1 MGLATV
7 LIYWLWKGAHEIMHI
22 KQSMSKG
29 GHVQWLVSSIVQY
42 PIVLKDKRRLIPK
55 ASGDSSQL

>member
-29 GHVQWLVSSIVQY
+29 GHVQWLVSSIVHY
-42 PIVLKDKRRLIPK
+42 PIVLKDKR
-55 ASGDSSQL
+55 